1 MSNNNYQV
9 PPWAVRARMKA
20 FSVIVQRKD
29 IFPLF
34 HCGNSWWSISS
45 PQSRS
50 VTNLTKTS
58 GEVITVLTLMEQI
71 GCSENDMIE
80 AFGPRWVNQI
90 LKELSF
96 SRSRKFYL
104 AKLVTVSSI
113 DYDEIIEKMTPHW
126 KSFWCG

>member
-1 MSNNNYQV
+1 MSTNNSQV

-20 FSVIVQRKD
+20 FSVIVQSKD
-29 IFPLF
+29 IFPSF

-50 VTNLTKTS
+50 VTTLTKPT
-58 GEVITVLTLMEQI
+58 GEVMTVLTLMEQI

-90 LKELSF
+90 VKELPF

-113 DYDEIIEKMTPHW
+113 DYDEITEKLTPD
-126 KSFWCG
+126 